1 MHFNGFL
8 YPARVFIKK
17 ENKLNV
23 LSDIGKFVKFVSHIP
38 FIGKFFMDMLLY
50 HERVNAK
57 KGKQEMQGTIYL
69 IRRA

>member
-17 ENKLNV
+17 NKLNV
-23 LSDIGKFVKFVSHIP
+23 LSDIGKSVKFVSHIP
-38 FIGKFFMDMLLY
+38 FIGKFFVDMLLY